1 MPDNHDQLEKATFG
15 SGCFWCTEAVF
26 EMVNGV
32 NQVIPGYAGGQVMNP
47 SYEEV
52 CTGKTGHAEVVQ
64 VIFYP
69 EVVSY
74 DELLQI
80 FWRTH
85 DPTTLNRQGNDTGTQ
100 YRSVI
105 FYHNENQKQIA
116 EKYKTELDKSGAW
129 DVPVVTEIVPYN
141 NFFKAEDYHHNYF
154 KNNPEQAYCSFV
166 IAPKI
171 EKFEKAFKE
180 VLKEN

>member
-1 MPDNHDQLEKATFG
+1 MSELSEQLELATFG
-15 SGCFWCTEAVF
+15 SGCFWCSEAVF
-26 EMVNGV
+26 EMVYGV
-32 NQVIPGYAGGQVMNP
+32 TRVIPGYAGGQAMNP
-47 SYEEV
+47 SYEDV
-52 CTGKTGHAEVVQ
+52 CTGETGHAEVVQ
-64 VIFYP
+64 ITFNP
-69 EVVSY
+69 DIISY
-74 DELLQI
+74 QELLKI

-100 YRSVI
+100 YRSII

-116 EKYKTELDKSGAW
+116 EKYKIELDNSGAW
-129 DVPVVTEIVPYN
+129 DNPVVTEIVSLN
-141 NFFKAEDYHHNYF
+141 NFFEAEDYHHNYF

-180 VLKEN
+180 MLK

>member
-1 MPDNHDQLEKATFG
+1 MSELSEQLELATFG
-15 SGCFWCTEAVF
+15 SGCFWCSEAVF
-26 EMVNGV
+26 EMVYGV
-32 NQVIPGYAGGQVMNP
+32 TRVIPGYAGGQTMNP

-52 CTGKTGHAEVVQ
+52 CTGETGHAEVVQ
-64 VIFYP
+64 ITFNP
-69 EVVSY
+69 DIISY
-74 DELLQI
+74 QELLKI

-100 YRSVI
+100 YRSII

-116 EKYKTELDKSGAW
+116 EKYKIELDNSGAW
-129 DVPVVTEIVPYN
+129 DNPVVTEIVSLN
-141 NFFKAEDYHHNYF
+141 NFFEAEDYHHNYF

-180 VLKEN
+180 MLK

>member
-1 MPDNHDQLEKATFG
+1 MSELSEQLELATFG
-15 SGCFWCTEAVF
+15 SGCFWCSEAVF
-26 EMVNGV
+26 EMVYGV
-32 NQVIPGYAGGQVMNP
+32 TRVIPGYAGGQAMNP

-52 CTGKTGHAEVVQ
+52 CTGETGHAEVVQ
-64 VIFYP
+64 ITFNP
-69 EVVSY
+69 DIISY
-74 DELLQI
+74 QELLKI

-100 YRSVI
+100 YRSII

-116 EKYKTELDKSGAW
+116 EKYKIELDNSGAW
-129 DVPVVTEIVPYN
+129 DNPVVTEIVSHN
-141 NFFKAEDYHHNYF
+141 NFFEAEDYHHNYF

-180 VLKEN
+180 MLK

>member
-1 MPDNHDQLEKATFG
+1 MATFG
-15 SGCFWCTEAVF
+15 SGCFWCSEAVF
-26 EMVNGV
+26 EMVYGV
-32 NQVIPGYAGGQVMNP
+32 TRVIPGYAGGQAMNP

-52 CTGKTGHAEVVQ
+52 CTGETGHAEVVQ
-64 VIFYP
+64 ITFNP
-69 EVVSY
+69 DIISY
-74 DELLQI
+74 QELLKI

-100 YRSVI
+100 YRSII

-116 EKYKTELDKSGAW
+116 EKYKIELDNSGAW
-129 DVPVVTEIVPYN
+129 DNPVVTEIVSLN
-141 NFFKAEDYHHNYF
+141 NFFEAEYYHHNYF

-180 VLKEN
+180 MLK

>member
-1 MPDNHDQLEKATFG
+1 MSELSEQLELATFG
-15 SGCFWCTEAVF
+15 SGCFWCSEAVF
-26 EMVNGV
+26 EMVYGV
-32 NQVIPGYAGGQVMNP
+32 TRVIPGYAGGQAMNP

-52 CTGKTGHAEVVQ
+52 CTGETGHAEVVQ
-64 VIFYP
+64 ITFNP
-69 EVVSY
+69 DIISY
-74 DELLQI
+74 QELLKI

-116 EKYKTELDKSGAW
+116 EKYKIELDNSGAW
-129 DVPVVTEIVPYN
+129 DNPVVTEIVSLN
-141 NFFKAEDYHHNYF
+141 NFFEAEDYHHNYF

-180 VLKEN
+180 MLK

>member
-1 MPDNHDQLEKATFG
+1 MNELNEQLELATFG

-32 NQVIPGYAGGQVMNP
+32 NQVIPGYAGGQVINP
-47 SYEEV
+47 SYEKV

-64 VIFYP
+64 VIFNP
-69 EVVSY
+69 EVISY
-74 DELLQI
+74 DELLKI

-85 DPTTLNRQGNDTGTQ
+85 DPTTLNQQGNDTGTQ

-105 FYHNENQKQIA
+105 FYHDENQKQIA

-171 EKFEKAFKE
+171 EKFEKAFKD
-180 VLKEN
+180 VLKGN